1 MKLKVFAPAALA
13 FGLLVPVATPA
24 ASPPDITVQAPTD
37 DTLKD
42 RINYRLETSDLVRKY
57 DIKVKVAN
65 RVATISGD
73 VATATQKTEAER
85 LATIDGITRIDNQI
99 KIDPDEDASVA
110 DRIKK
115 KLNKA
120 GESITDGWITAKVK
134 WFLVSEE
141 LLKGQDIDVDVKN
154 GVVTL
159 NGKVKSASAKQRAG
173 ELAMFT
179 DGVTR
184 VDNRLVVTG

>member
-1 MKLKVFAPAALA
+1 MKFAGLVPFALA
-13 FGLLVPVATPA
+13 VGLVVPVATPA
-24 ASPPDITVQAPTD
+24 ASPLNASIQAPSD

-42 RINYRLETSDLVRKY
+42 RINHRLETSNAVRKY
-57 DIKVKVAN
+57 DIKVKVEN
-65 RVATISGD
+65 RVATLSGD
-73 VATATQKTEAER
+73 VATAAQKAEVER
-85 LATIDGITRIDNQI
+85 LATIDGVTRIDNQI
-99 KIDPDEDASVA
+99 KIDPNEDVSVS

-120 GESITDGWITAKVK
+120 GDSITDAWITAKVK
-134 WFLVSEE
+134 WFLVGEE
-141 LLKGQDIDVDVKN
+141 TLKGQDIDVDVKN

-159 NGKVKSASAKQRAG
+159 NGKVRTAAAKQRAG

>member
-1 MKLKVFAPAALA
+1 MKFTTLAPVALA
-13 FGLLVPVATPA
+13 AGLMAFGAAPA
-24 ASPPDITVQAPTD
+24 ASPPDVFAQAPTD

-42 RINYRLETSDLVRKY
+42 RIEYRLETSTAVRKY
-57 DIKVKVAN
+57 DIDVKVAN
-65 RVATISGD
+65 RVATLSGD
-73 VATATQKTEAER
+73 VATAAQKAEAER

-99 KIDPDEDASVA
+99 KIDPDEDTTVA
-110 DRIKK
+110 DRIRKR
-115 KLNKA
+115 LNKA
-120 GESITDGWITAKVK
+120 GEAITDGWIIAKVK

-159 NGKVKSASAKQRAG
+159 NGKVKTAAAKQRAA

-179 DGVTR
+179 EGVTK
-184 VDNRLVVTG
+184 VENRLVVTG

>member
-1 MKLKVFAPAALA
+1 MKFTALA
-13 FGLLVPVATPA
+13 PVALVVGLMVPVATPSA
-24 ASPPDITVQAPTD
+24 APRDASIQAPTD

-42 RINYRLETSDLVRKY
+42 RINYRLETSNLVRKY
-57 DIKVKVAN
+57 DIKVKVEN

-73 VATATQKTEAER
+73 VATAAQKAEAER
-85 LATIDGITRIDNQI
+85 LATIDGVTRIDNQI
-99 KIDPDEDASVA
+99 KVDPDEDTSVA

-159 NGKVKSASAKQRAG
+159 NGKVRSASAKQRAG

-179 DGVTR
+179 DGVTK